1 MVHNSSHLWCTE
13 KSGKKYYG
21 LGKKK
26 KKKEKGRCGWK
37 GGREGG
43 ELREAREAKTWAAT
57 TADWQA

>member
-21 LGKKK
+21 LGKKREVK
-26 KKKEKGRCGWK
+26 KKRVVWMEE
-37 GGREGG
+37 REGG
-43 ELREAREAKTWAAT
+43 ELREACEAKIQAT